1 MLLQKELLR
10 QNTGAAGLVRFGLL
24 FYAVFVGKR
33 FFYAVIILFHLYF
46 YSAFRRDVDYPGNKL
61 RRGTAESNS
70 CQGTGAEN
78 AVPYSG

>member
-46 YSAFRRDVDYPGNKL
+46 YSAFRQK
-61 RRGTAESNS
+61 GTR
-70 CQGTGAEN
+70 
-78 AVPYSG
+78 V